1 MGSCSCPFGI
11 LSSYNMMPYHSPL
24 VPQFN
29 GINQEND
36 RKACHFLQVLTSLRS
51 VPFGSPFGR
60 TSGRPCSKKLIFSNI
75 FLLFPFN
82 GVQKKSGKSA
92 FYNYSRVNNREKVPM
107 RHKLENHSIKKV
119 NMKVNPE

>member
-1 MGSCSCPFGI
+1 MFFARS
-11 LSSYNMMPYHSPL
+11 SSYNMMPYRSPL

-60 TSGRPCSKKLIFSNI
+60 TSGRPRSKKLIFSNI

-82 GVQKKSGKSA
+82 GVRKKSGKSA

-107 RHKLENHSIKKV
+107 RYKLENHPIIKV

>member
-1 MGSCSCPFGI
+1 
-11 LSSYNMMPYHSPL
+11 MPYRSLL

-51 VPFGSPFGR
+51 LPFGSPFGR
-60 TSGRPCSKKLIFSNI
+60 TSGRPCRKKLIFSNI
-75 FLLFPFN
+75 FLLFPF
-82 GVQKKSGKSA
+82 KCTKLTGKSS
-92 FYNYSRVNNREKVPM
+92 FYNYSRVTNREKVSM
-107 RHKLENHSIKKV
+107 RHKLENHPIIKV

>member
-1 MGSCSCPFGI
+1 
-11 LSSYNMMPYHSPL
+11 MPYHSLL

-51 VPFGSPFGR
+51 VPFGR

-82 GVQKKSGKSA
+82 GVQKKSGKSSY
-92 FYNYSRVNNREKVPM
+92 YNYSRVNNREKVPM
-107 RHKLENHSIKKV
+107 RHKLENHPIIKV

>member
-1 MGSCSCPFGI
+1 M
-11 LSSYNMMPYHSPL
+11 LPYRSPL

-51 VPFGSPFGR
+51 VPFGR

-82 GVQKKSGKSA
+82 GVLRVSGKSA
-92 FYNYSRVNNREKVPM
+92 FSNYFN
-107 RHKLENHSIKKV
+107 I
-119 NMKVNPE
+119 KVNPE

>member
-1 MGSCSCPFGI
+1 
-11 LSSYNMMPYHSPL
+11 MPYHSLL

-51 VPFGSPFGR
+51 VPFGSPFGSPFGR
-60 TSGRPCSKKLIFSNI
+60 TSGGPCSKKLIFSNI

-82 GVQKKSGKSA
+82 GVQKKSGKSSY
-92 FYNYSRVNNREKVPM
+92 YNYFRVNNREKVPM
-107 RHKLENHSIKKV
+107 RHKLENHPIIKV

>member
-1 MGSCSCPFGI
+1 
-11 LSSYNMMPYHSPL
+11 MPYHSPL

-29 GINQEND
+29 GINQENE

-107 RHKLENHSIKKV
+107 RHKLENHSIITTICLFTNKNNLIK
-119 NMKVNPE
+119 